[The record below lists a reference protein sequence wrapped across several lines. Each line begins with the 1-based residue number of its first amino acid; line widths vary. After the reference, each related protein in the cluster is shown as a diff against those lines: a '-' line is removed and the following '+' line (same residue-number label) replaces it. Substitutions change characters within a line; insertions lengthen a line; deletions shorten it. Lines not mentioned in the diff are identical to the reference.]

1 MLVLACSGPG
11 AGDAMATSGL
21 IGLACLLVSFAATIF
36 SVIRVR
42 KLQLAK
48 AAAVIAVV
56 LLALHPTVWL
66 GVSSG
71 DCGYTLR
78 MAGPIVAAIHLGLF
92 GFFLTRKLSPSASG
106 RGSG

>member
-21 IGLACLLVSFAATIF
+21 IGLAALIISFGATIF
-36 SVIRVR
+36 SVLRVR
-42 KLQLAK
+42 KLQVAK

-56 LLALHPTVWL
+56 MLALHPTVWL

-78 MAGPIVAAIHLGLF
+78 LAGPIVAALHLAVL
-92 GFFLTRKLSPSASG
+92 GFLLTKKSYR
-106 RGSG
+106 

>member
-11 AGDAMATSGL
+11 AGDAMAVSGL
-21 IGLACLLVSFAATIF
+21 IGLAALLVSFGATIF

-42 KLQLAK
+42 KLQVAK

-66 GVSSG
+66 GVRSG

-78 MAGPIVAAIHLGLF
+78 MAGPIVAALHLGVL
-92 GFFLTRKLSPSASG
+92 GFVLTRVPSKQP
-106 RGSG
+106 

>member
-1 MLVLACSGPG
+1 ML
-11 AGDAMATSGL
+11 
-21 IGLACLLVSFAATIF
+21 
-36 SVIRVR
+36 RVR

-48 AAAVIAVV
+48 AAAIVAVV

-78 MAGPIVAAIHLGLF
+78 YAAPIVAAIHIGVLGFL
-92 GFFLTRKLSPSASG
+92 LTRKVLPLPSGEG
-106 RGSG
+106 RGEG